1 MILGKELRRYP
12 ERARR
17 ELRARSA
24 AASVALRDGAREVI
38 ALEAVLR
45 GQAHS
50 GSRIVA
56 EMLTELGVPAE
67 QMLLGER
74 TRSTREEALEG
85 LRLSQERGY
94 SRLVVVTSA
103 YHVPR
108 ARRYF
113 REAFG
118 GLGPVEVVAPESF
131 LQRANARERA
141 WIEAGGTDA
150 ECLRQERPAE
160 LAFGA
165 LATALRPL
173 PAPLRWQLEVQAG
186 ALFRRVG

>member
-24 AASVALRDGAREVI
+24 AASVALRMGAREVI
-38 ALEAVLR
+38 SLEAVLR
-45 GQAHS
+45 GQARS

-56 EMLTELGVPAE
+56 ELLEELGVPPGQTVLA
-67 QMLLGER
+67 ER
-74 TRSTREEALEG
+74 TRSTREEALEAA
-85 LRLSQERGY
+85 RLSQERGY
-94 SRLVVVTSA
+94 QRLVAITSA

-113 REAFG
+113 RDAFR

-131 LQRANARERA
+131 IQRANATERA
-141 WIEAGGTDA
+141 WIEAGAPDA
-150 ECLRQERPAE
+150 VCLRQERPTE

-165 LATALRPL
+165 LAAALRPL
-173 PAPLRWQLEVQAG
+173 PAPIRWRVEVGAG
-186 ALFRRVG
+186 ALFRRVS